1 MNSEER
7 KIETF
12 LDDALRNYSRVEP
25 RIGFESRI
33 IANLRTAPAQ
43 RSWYGKVAYASASIV
58 VVCAMS
64 YGVWRLGLANS
75 RPEIAPPQIIANRVP
90 APEVAR
96 SPRVVSTT
104 PVRERAQKPGQ
115 TRKNADERQHSI
127 LASQLPVRMPL
138 TQQEK
143 LLLAFARDNPKEA
156 VSTLEWQE
164 RMRAPAE
171 QPTVSDRGEQQ

>member
-1 MNSEER
+1 MNSEQTR
-7 KIETF
+7 LDKF
-12 LDDALRNYSRVEP
+12 LDDALKNYSEAEP

-33 IANLRTAPAQ
+33 VANLHVAPA
-43 RSWYGKVAYASASIV
+43 RPWWYGRVAYAYAAIV

-64 YGVWRLGLANS
+64 YGVYRLASSG
-75 RPEIAPPQIIANRVP
+75 PEMAPPAIASRVS
-90 APEVAR
+90 APEVIR
-96 SPRVVSTT
+96 SSPRTVSTV
-104 PVRERAQKPGQ
+104 PVHERAQKRLQ
-115 TRKNADERQHSI
+115 THRDEEEQQRVT
-127 LASQLPVRMPL
+127 LASALPVPMPL

-164 RMRAPAE
+164 RMREPAE